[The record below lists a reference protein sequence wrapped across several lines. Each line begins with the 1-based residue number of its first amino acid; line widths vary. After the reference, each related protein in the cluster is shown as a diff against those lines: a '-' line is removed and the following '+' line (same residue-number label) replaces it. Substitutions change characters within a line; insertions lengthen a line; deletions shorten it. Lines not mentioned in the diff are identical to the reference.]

1 MPDTYLPS
9 RLDQA
14 VFSAPFVVIDAGNH
28 AHTITRRLDD
38 ATTILN
44 TDDAARAIVGTLR
57 PPLLAIDIDPEDTG
71 AHADAGDVVAEQ
83 LMLWADRYGLPCLRR
98 ASGRP
103 GHTHLVIKT
112 PPCLRQELQRVVY
125 TVSTRH
131 NVSATV
137 RSTLRLTSSPHR
149 HRLPSPILSCT
160 LRTSDVPELATS
172 RAPRAIRPARRRG
185 NSNVSRS
192 EREYGHALALARAG
206 HTTAHAWAFANLAG
220 TKAREIGQQAWR
232 RWFWAPATTIA
243 AAERGLT
250 EQQAWDLF
258 HQASPTQAAHV
269 GQDAWRRNRWLPAV
283 REAAEPRPRR
293 RRLGPPQGSNHQ
305 NEPSPRQLRHI
316 RAALKAAVDERLARE
331 AGSAARTGTIAG
343 VRVTSLRA
351 ALDAFAHAVL
361 TTQGS
366 ISIRHWA
373 ERANLDPKTVRR
385 ARDAALKL
393 GILKRV
399 HQYTGG
405 ETDCDAFILTEDPAA
420 NHNRDLTSPTSY
432 TPAHGQADP
441 LRLRS
446 QHQRD
451 RHQFTLNHNLRAT
464 AVEIGFQP
472 PTGEPLP
479 ANSVDAVPHRQR
491 ELVGVDRP
499 PFRDCDFLHRVDRLS
514 GDRDTP
520 SRSNRREGTF
530 INGTVNGHRRNTEQL
545 CCLTNSQETRLAHS
559 GFGHL
564 RPPVLRGKGRLVP
577 TIEVTAH
584 IDTIN
589 FRFRRKSLLVNL
601 AAQEIQT
608 FTPQNFLPTF
618 GTAALS
624 NQPLTGRG
632 RAQKER
638 PVRPGRRRAART
650 RLH

>member
-14 VFSAPFVVIDAGNH
+14 VFGAPFIVIDADNH

-38 ATTILN
+38 AATILT

-71 AHADAGDVVAEQ
+71 AHADAGEAVAEQ
-83 LMLWADRYGLPCLRR
+83 LLLWADRYGLPCLRR

-125 TVSTRH
+125 AVATRH

-160 LRTSDVPELATS
+160 LRTSDVPELVTS
-172 RAPRAIRPARRRG
+172 TAPRVIRPTHRRG

-293 RRLGPPQGSNHQ
+293 RRLGPPQAANHQ

-316 RAALKAAVDERLARE
+316 RAALKAAVDGRLARE

-343 VRVTSLRA
+343 VRISSLRA

-361 TTQGS
+361 TTRGS

-385 ARDAALKL
+385 ARDAALEL

-399 HQYTGG
+399 HKYTGG
-405 ETDCDAFILTEDPAA
+405 ETDCDAFMLTESATGNP
-420 NHNRDLTSPTSY
+420 NTELTSPTPY
-432 TPAHGQADP
+432 TPSLGQADP
-441 LRLRS
+441 LRLWS

-451 RHQFTLNHNLRAT
+451 RRQFAMNHSLRVKIAE
-464 AVEIGFQP
+464 VDDEQP
-472 PTGEPLP
+472 TVEPLP
-479 ANSVDAVPHRQR
+479 TATTDAVPYRQR
-491 ELVGVDRP
+491 ELAGVDSAH
-499 PFRDCDFLHRVDRLS
+499 FRYSNFLHRVDCLS
-514 GDRDTP
+514 GDRDAT
-520 SRSNRREGTF
+520 SGSNCRKATF
-530 INGTVNGHRRNTEQL
+530 IHSAIDCHRRNPEQL
-545 CCLTNSQETRLAHS
+545 CRLANRKETRHTHIRL
-559 GFGHL
+559 GHHG
-564 RPPVLRGKGRLVP
+564 PP
-577 TIEVTAH
+577 
-584 IDTIN
+584 
-589 FRFRRKSLLVNL
+589 
-601 AAQEIQT
+601 
-608 FTPQNFLPTF
+608 
-618 GTAALS
+618 
-624 NQPLTGRG
+624 
-632 RAQKER
+632 RA
-638 PVRPGRRRAART
+638 T
-650 RLH
+650 W

>member
-1 MPDTYLPS
+1 MPDTYRPS

-14 VFSAPFVVIDAGNH
+14 AFGAPFIVIDADNH

-71 AHADAGDVVAEQ
+71 AHADAGEVVAEQ
-83 LMLWADRYGLPCLRR
+83 LLLWADRYGLPCLRR

-125 TVSTRH
+125 VVATRH
-131 NVSATV
+131 SVSATV

-149 HRLPSPILSCT
+149 HGLSSPILSCT
-160 LRTSDVPELATS
+160 LRTSDVPELVTS
-172 RAPRAIRPARRRG
+172 RAPRVIRPARRRG

-192 EREYGHALALARAG
+192 ESEYGHALALARAG

-269 GQDAWRRNRWLPAV
+269 GRDAWRRNRWLPAV
-283 REAAEPRPRR
+283 REAGEPRPRR
-293 RRLGPPQGSNHQ
+293 RRLGPPQAGNHQ

-316 RAALKAAVDERLARE
+316 RAVLKAAVDKHLSRGA
-331 AGSAARTGTIAG
+331 STVVRTGTIAG
-343 VRVTSLRA
+343 VRITSLRA

-361 TTQGS
+361 TTRGS
-366 ISIRHWA
+366 LSIRHWA

-405 ETDCDAFILTEDPAA
+405 ETDCDAFILAENVGGNPNAE
-420 NHNRDLTSPTSY
+420 LTSPTPY
-432 TPAHGQADP
+432 TPSLGQADP

-451 RHQFTLNHNLRAT
+451 RRQFAINHSLRVKAAEVDDEQPTVELLPTAT
-464 AVEIGFQP
+464 
-472 PTGEPLP
+472 T
-479 ANSVDAVPHRQR
+479 DAVPYRQR
-491 ELVGVDRP
+491 ELAGVDSAH
-499 PFRDCDFLHRVDRLS
+499 FRYSNFLHRVDRFRR
-514 GDRDTP
+514 DRDTP
-520 SRSNRREGTF
+520 PGSNRRKTAL
-530 INGTVNGHRRNTEQL
+530 IHGTVDRHGRNAEQL
-545 CCLTNSQETRLAHS
+545 CRLTNRQETRHAQI
-559 GFGHL
+559 GFGHHGPPPTYVARGGWHR
-564 RPPVLRGKGRLVP
+564 RP
-577 TIEVTAH
+577 
-584 IDTIN
+584 N
-589 FRFRRKSLLVNL
+589 
-601 AAQEIQT
+601 
-608 FTPQNFLPTF
+608 
-618 GTAALS
+618 
-624 NQPLTGRG
+624 
-632 RAQKER
+632 
-638 PVRPGRRRAART
+638 
-650 RLH
+650 

>member
-1 MPDTYLPS
+1 MPDPYRPS

-14 VFSAPFVVIDAGNH
+14 VFGAPFIVIDAGNH

-38 ATTILN
+38 AAAILN
-44 TDDAARAIVGTLR
+44 IDDAARAIVGTLR

-71 AHADAGDVVAEQ
+71 AHADEGEVVAEQ
-83 LMLWADRYGLPCLRR
+83 LLLWADRYGLPWLRR

-160 LRTSDVPELATS
+160 LRTSDVPELVTS
-172 RAPRAIRPARRRG
+172 GAPRVIRPARRRG
-185 NSNVSRS
+185 ASNVSRS

-206 HTTAHAWAFANLAG
+206 HTTAHAWAFANLAD

-232 RWFWAPATTIA
+232 RWFWAPATTTA

-258 HQASPTQAAHV
+258 HQASPMQAAHV
-269 GQDAWRRNRWLPAV
+269 GRDAWRRNRWLPAL

-293 RRLGPPQGSNHQ
+293 RRLRPPQTGNHK

-316 RAALKAAVDERLARE
+316 RAELQAAVDKQLSRRAST
-331 AGSAARTGTIAG
+331 AVRTGTIAG
-343 VRVTSLRA
+343 VRISSLRA

-361 TTQGS
+361 TTRGS

-385 ARDAALKL
+385 ARDAALEL

-399 HQYTGG
+399 HKYTGG
-405 ETDCDAFILTEDPAA
+405 ETDCDAFILTESATGNP
-420 NHNRDLTSPTSY
+420 NTELTSPTPY
-432 TPAHGQADP
+432 TPSLGQADP
-441 LRLRS
+441 LRLWS

-451 RHQFTLNHNLRAT
+451 RRQFATNHSPRVKT
-464 AVEIGFQP
+464 AEVDDEQP
-472 PTGEPLP
+472 AVEPLP
-479 ANSVDAVPHRQR
+479 TATTDAIPYRQR
-491 ELVGVDRP
+491 ELAGVDSAHLRYGN
-499 PFRDCDFLHRVDRLS
+499 FLHRVDRLC

-520 SRSNRREGTF
+520 ARSNRGEGAF
-530 INGTVNGHRRNTEQL
+530 IYGAVDGHRRDTEQASR
-545 CCLTNSQETRLAHS
+545 LTDCQETRRAS
-559 GFGHL
+559 NGFGHHK
-564 RPPVLRGKGRLVP
+564 PPMLQQGEDGTEGRM
-577 TIEVTAH
+577 TAH
-584 IDTIN
+584 IDTID
-589 FRFRRKSLLVNL
+589 FSIHRRHQFVNRQDCARSRGPQLSLW
-601 AAQEIQT
+601 IQASR
-608 FTPQNFLPTF
+608 NW
-618 GTAALS
+618 
-624 NQPLTGRG
+624 
-632 RAQKER
+632 
-638 PVRPGRRRAART
+638 T
-650 RLH
+650 R